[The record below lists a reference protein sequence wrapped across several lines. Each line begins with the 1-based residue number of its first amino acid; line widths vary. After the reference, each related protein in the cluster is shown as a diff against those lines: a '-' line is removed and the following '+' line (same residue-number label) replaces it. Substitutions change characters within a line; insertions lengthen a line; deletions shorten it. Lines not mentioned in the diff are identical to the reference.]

1 MNLSIGDA
9 KFLFYSFF
17 MRAMTVSVHDVIYN
31 LVIRFL
37 GDKFQEALAKVKIC
51 GSMLYMLI
59 LVYLEPLV
67 LENTFRR
74 IINLGSTWHISCIL

>member
-1 MNLSIGDA
+1 MNLSIGDV

-17 MRAMTVSVHDVIYN
+17 MRAMTVSVHGIIYN

-51 GSMLYMLI
+51 G
-59 LVYLEPLV
+59 
-67 LENTFRR
+67 
-74 IINLGSTWHISCIL
+74 